1 MWTIVW
7 VVMQERVYRMPMLD
21 VADMKRRLMAAWS
34 GLQQHVIDEAI
45 DQWRGRPR
53 TRVRTVGRHFQYL
66 L

>member
-1 MWTIVW
+1 
-7 VVMQERVYRMPMLD
+7 MPMLD